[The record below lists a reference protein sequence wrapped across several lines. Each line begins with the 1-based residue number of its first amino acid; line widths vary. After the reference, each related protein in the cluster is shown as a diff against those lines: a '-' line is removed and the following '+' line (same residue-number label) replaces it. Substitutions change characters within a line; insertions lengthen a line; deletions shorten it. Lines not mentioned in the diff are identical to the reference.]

1 MDRTKERLEK
11 ATPHPERQI
20 WRMSGSMWMSAV
32 KSLISK
38 LHSIEPQRLCGG
50 YERDSGRERSR
61 KGKET
66 EQL

>member
-20 WRMSGSMWMSAV
+20 WRMSGYIWILAAMFM
-32 KSLISK
+32 ISK